1 MRNGLLPHGNSA
13 FTLSD
18 CLPVCAL
25 DAGTRLSLVI
35 VMGSWRVLKKPAYCF
50 RSVRP
55 RLIGP
60 NHLGPLSTPASI
72 RSSSS
77 TASTGAALASVAL
90 GGALL
95 GLGGY
100 YIGARSNNIGVDV
113 AIARALES
121 PPPRK
126 PVYGTPEDFSRAI
139 EELRASFARDAVTT
153 EPDQLAAHGFS
164 TNTHHSGMRALL
176 CISKRAMRRA
186 VVLSAPA

>member
-35 VMGSWRVLKKPAYCF
+35 VMGSWRVLKKPAYCL

-77 TASTGAALASVAL
+77 TASTGAALAFVAL

-100 YIGARSNNIGVDV
+100 YIGVDV

-153 EPDQLAAHGFS
+153 EPDQLAAHGSS
-164 TNTHHSGMRALL
+164 TNTHHSGMHALFTF
-176 CISKRAMRRA
+176 RNER
-186 VVLSAPA
+186 